1 MESRKLER
9 LNPADGT
16 FTKRILIADDASS
29 SRELLRSILE
39 RSGYDV
45 VEAEDGEQVLE
56 MAPKVVPDVIVLDL
70 QMAGMD
76 GWATVAALRSHP
88 ELGRKP
94 IVALAGAA
102 MDVTADQMVKA
113 GFSSYL
119 VKPIG
124 PRKLRE
130 CIAGLV

>member
-1 MESRKLER
+1 MESKLLER
-9 LNPADGT
+9 KTRPAG
-16 FTKRILIADDASS
+16 KKVLIADDALS

-45 VEAEDGEQVLE
+45 VEAESGEQVLE
-56 MAPKVVPDVIVLDL
+56 LAQQASPDVIVVDL
-70 QMAGMD
+70 QLAGMD
-76 GWATVAALRSHP
+76 GWATVAALRGRP
-88 ELGRKP
+88 ELSNRP

-102 MDVTADQMVKA
+102 MDVTPNQLVNA

-124 PRKLRE
+124 PRRLRE